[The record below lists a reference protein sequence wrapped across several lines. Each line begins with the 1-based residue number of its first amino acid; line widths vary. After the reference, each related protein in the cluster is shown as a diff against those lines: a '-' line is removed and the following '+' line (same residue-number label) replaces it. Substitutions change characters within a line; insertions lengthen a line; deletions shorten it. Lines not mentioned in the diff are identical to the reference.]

1 MLEALPYCDKS
12 VSERDFGLIEQYL
25 QLTVPSHAEI
35 QRVNGKIMNPE
46 KILSS
51 DDLLGKIETV
61 CRRHFSAEND
71 QNECYVFVIDSLKA
85 DNYKRLRAFKGKSKL
100 NTYLYSLINS
110 LVIDF
115 RRKKFGRR
123 RIPAGVVKLG
133 KWAEAVYRFVCWQ
146 KFSFDD
152 AYDFLRVDGLFT
164 GSYIEF
170 IKETEPIRKAPCRE
184 NPAFQS
190 IDETRENSL
199 KNINDDGANP
209 LDFLIQR
216 LDRERRI
223 KALKLIREA
232 TAELSENDQLLVRL
246 VYGSDQSV
254 SVAAKVIGLPAST
267 AGKRLKSLL
276 TKFREKLL
284 AEGIR
289 EP

>member
-1 MLEALPYCDKS
+1 MD
-12 VSERDFGLIEQYL
+12 
-25 QLTVPSHAEI
+25 
-35 QRVNGKIMNPE
+35 PE
-46 KILSS
+46 TILSS
-51 DDLLGKIETV
+51 DDLLVKIEAA
-61 CRRHFSAEND
+61 CKRHFSVEND
-71 QNECYVFVIDSLKA
+71 QDECYVFVIDNLKA
-85 DNYKRLRAFKGKSKL
+85 DNYRRLRAFKGKSKL
-100 NTYLYSLINS
+100 NTYLYALINS

-152 AYDFLRVDGLFT
+152 AYDFLSVDGLFT
-164 GSYIEF
+164 GSYSEF
-170 IKETEPIRKAPCRE
+170 IKACEPISKAPCRE

-199 KNINDDGANP
+199 KNFDNDSANP
-209 LDFLIQR
+209 LEFLIQR

-223 KALKLIREA
+223 KAMGIIREA
-232 TAELSENDQLLVRL
+232 TAELPEDDRLLVRL

-254 SVAAKVIGLPAST
+254 SATARVIGIPAST
-267 AGKRLKSLL
+267 AAKRLKSLL
-276 TKFREKLL
+276 VKFREKLL

>member
-1 MLEALPYCDKS
+1 
-12 VSERDFGLIEQYL
+12 
-25 QLTVPSHAEI
+25 
-35 QRVNGKIMNPE
+35 VNGKIMDPE

-51 DDLLGKIETV
+51 IDVLAKIETV
-61 CRRHFSAEND
+61 CIRRFSAEND
-71 QNECYVFVIDSLKA
+71 QNECYVYVIDSLKA
-85 DNYKRLRAFKGKSKL
+85 DNFKRLRAFKGKSKL

-115 RRKKFGRR
+115 RRKQYGRR
-123 RIPAGVVKLG
+123 RIPAGVAKLG
-133 KWAEAVYRFVCWQ
+133 KWAETVYRFVCWQ

-152 AYDFLRVDGLFT
+152 AYDFLRIDGLYT
-164 GSYIEF
+164 GSYIQF
-170 IKETEPIRKAPCRE
+170 IKEIELIKKVPCRE

-190 IDETRENSL
+190 IDETRESSL
-199 KNINDDGANP
+199 KDIKDDGDNP
-209 LDFLIQR
+209 LEFLIQK

-223 KALKLIREA
+223 KALKVIRET

-254 SVAAKVIGLPAST
+254 PAAAKVIGLAAST

-276 TKFREKLL
+276 TKYREKLL